1 MERTE
6 LIPSPFL
13 GSYEVSVSVGELVCE
28 RAQQASP
35 RLPQGGGCQ
44 TQTEAAHAQEQGLRT
59 ELQVSRERVCVCVC
73 ERERERAE

>member
-1 MERTE
+1 MKRTE

-28 RAQQASP
+28 RAEQAPP

-44 TQTEAAHAQEQGLRT
+44 AQTEAAHAQEQGLRT
-59 ELQVSRERVCVCVC
+59 ELQVRRESESVCV
-73 ERERERAE
+73 